1 MAKEFNRNMF
11 VMLVTIMIGII
22 TITYFIADIQ
32 KRSQIETLTTEHISE
47 IQDIHSVNEN
57 FTDNFLQG
65 VVKMDAARETREVS
79 NYYFDFALFWYNTA
93 LRNTTSITK
102 QQCIDNCTYAMT
114 NYLVAYESFDLS
126 KPFFETAKTYTE
138 KDRYIEVLG
147 YYVAFAQ
154 CGKNITMLRYNASQ
168 YLKYAAENMTS
179 GAYNENMTMWMEL
192 FNETENLYGGEKEDY
207 DDLKGQID
215 EYLFFDEIREEH

>member
-32 KRSQIETLTTEHISE
+32 KRSQIETLTTEHITE

-93 LRNTTSITK
+93 LTNTTNSSI
-102 QQCIDNCTYAMT
+102 QQCVDNCTDAMT
-114 NYLVAYESFDLS
+114 NYLVAHESFGLS
-126 KPFFETAKTYTE
+126 RPYFETAKTYTE

-154 CGKNITMLRYNASQ
+154 SGQNITLLRYSASE
-168 YLKYAAENMTS
+168 YLKYAAENLTL
-179 GAYNENMTMWMEL
+179 GINNENVTMWMEL
-192 FNETENLYGGEKEDY
+192 FNETESLYKEEKEEY
-207 DDLKGQID
+207 DGLKGQID
-215 EYLFFDEIREEH
+215 EYLFFDEIREEY